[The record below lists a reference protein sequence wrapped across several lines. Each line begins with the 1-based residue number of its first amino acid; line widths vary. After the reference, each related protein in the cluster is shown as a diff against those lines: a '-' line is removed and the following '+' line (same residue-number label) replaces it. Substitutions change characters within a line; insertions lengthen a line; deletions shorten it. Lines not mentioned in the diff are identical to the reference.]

1 MAKLHHPHAGLL
13 LVRNRKQIMIPL
25 TKDVTTIGRKQAD
38 IILDDP
44 KVSARHAEI
53 QRRGQ
58 KFHLVDHKSTNGTF
72 VNRQQV
78 NELELED
85 QDVIEVGLSTLCFF
99 ADIREFHG
107 EAEETSAATRPKN
120 FEGESKSGEYTMTK
134 TVVQPTLELE
144 QIEGPEVGKRVSFKR
159 SHITVGRSDADLIVL
174 DLDVSRNHALFEV
187 LGKNFIFLKDLDS
200 TNGTFVNG
208 KKIRTEKISAGDL
221 VSFGNTKWKVNIN
234 IDSDIDRETSPKKKG
249 ARG

>member
-53 QRRGQ
+53 RRKAQ
-58 KFHLVDHKSTNGTF
+58 KFHLIDHRSTNGTF

-78 NELELED
+78 TEMELED

-99 ADIREFHG
+99 EDMREFHG
-107 EAEETSAATRPKN
+107 EAEETSAATRPKQV
-120 FEGESKSGEYTMTK
+120 FEPETKSGEYTMTK
-134 TVVQPTLELE
+134 TVAQPILELE
-144 QIEGPEVGKRVSFKR
+144 QIEGPDRGKRLSFR
-159 SHITVGRSDADLIVL
+159 RTHITVGRSDADLIVM
-174 DLDVSRNHALFEV
+174 DLDVSRHHALFEV
-187 LGKNFIFLKDLDS
+187 LGKNSVFLKDLES
-200 TNGTFVNG
+200 TNGTLVNG
-208 KKIRTEKISAGDL
+208 KKIQSEKVTTGDI
-221 VSFGNTKWKVNIN
+221 VTFGNTKWRIN
-234 IDSDIDRETSPKKKG
+234 IETEDSQV
-249 ARG
+249 